1 VRKGDSDNTNNTILL
16 ADTSG
21 LGLTLAASTTYSF
34 EYYIL
39 FQSAAANTGIQVAIN
54 GPASPLVS
62 YTVDIPIAAD
72 GAGSQGGTFS
82 GWGTAL
88 DDVVAGT
95 AVPTANT
102 TYLAR
107 IHGVIQTGGA
117 GGTLLPRFRS
127 ETALTN
133 VTVKAGSWG
142 AVYPG

>member
-1 VRKGDSDNTNNTILL
+1 VRKADSDNTNNTTTL
-16 ADTSG
+16 ADTTG

-34 EYYIL
+34 EYYVL
-39 FQSAAANTGIQVAIN
+39 FQSAATNTGISLAVN

-62 YTVDIPIAAD
+62 YAVNIPVAAD

-88 DDVVAGT
+88 DDVVVGT
-95 AVPTANT
+95 GVQTANT
-102 TYLAR
+102 TYLAH
-107 IHGVIQTGGA
+107 IHGVIQTGAA

-127 ETALTN
+127 ETASTN
-133 VTVKAGSWG
+133 VTIKGGSWG